1 MVSKVVFAWHSGKYI
16 TVYIIWSC
24 KVAAVLMPFSFHS
37 PEEAADLSEKM
48 LNQTLVTKQTG
59 EKGKICNAVMVA
71 ERSYP
76 RKEYYFSIMMER
88 AFNVGFLCVDYIT
101 ELHS

>member
-1 MVSKVVFAWHSGKYI
+1 MVSKVVFEWLSGWCNRTHKFLCYVLI
-16 TVYIIWSC
+16 TVVCNSYMFY
-24 KVAAVLMPFSFHS
+24 LLFS
-37 PEEAADLSEKM
+37 PEEVADVSEKM

-59 EKGKICNAVMVA
+59 EKGRICNAVMVA

-88 AFNVGFLCVDYIT
+88 AFNV
-101 ELHS
+101 S